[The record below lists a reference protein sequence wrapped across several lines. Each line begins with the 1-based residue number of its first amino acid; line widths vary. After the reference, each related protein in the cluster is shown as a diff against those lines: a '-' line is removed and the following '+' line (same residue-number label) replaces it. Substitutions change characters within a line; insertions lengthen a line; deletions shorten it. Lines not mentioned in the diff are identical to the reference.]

1 MTFESVLQF
10 SNMVGGIM
18 RRKSSERFWEE
29 EEFKGFYDALVRES
43 SLEEIARYPQHGSTT
58 RLMHCVAVA
67 YYSYRLARSTKLSF
81 HWEELVRGALLH
93 DYFFYDAQDGDPAH
107 KWHWTRHPHIA
118 ADNAKKELY
127 LTPIEEDTIRCHM
140 FPLTVKPPKYRE
152 GVVVSLV
159 DKACSVYEFF
169 SRRAPYPKLRGE
181 MTASE
186 LVSSRNEQPSPG
198 IAFLLPEMAGKRL

>member
-1 MTFESVLQF
+1 MA
-10 SNMVGGIM
+10 GGIM
-18 RRKSSERFWEE
+18 RRRSSERFWEE
-29 EEFKGFYDALVRES
+29 EEFKSFYETLAQES
-43 SLEEIARYPQHGSTT
+43 GLEGIAQYPQHGSTT
-58 RLMHCVAVA
+58 RLMHSVAVA
-67 YYSYRLARSTKLSF
+67 YYSYRLARSTRLPF

-107 KWHWTRHPHIA
+107 KWHWTRHPDIA
-118 ADNAKKELY
+118 ADNAKKELP

-181 MTASE
+181 MTPVAGAFQRD
-186 LVSSRNEQPSPG
+186 VHPSML
-198 IAFLLPEMAGKRL
+198 FLLPEVAGKRF